1 MIEVETALEIIHQ
14 TAVKLRS
21 IFTAVSSHSC
31 GAVLADD
38 IIALISLPHFAQS
51 SMDGYAIKKHK
62 SSTYK
67 LIGEVAAGSSK
78 DFDLKPGEAVRI
90 FTGAKVPF
98 SADSVVIQEKVQ
110 KNKDQI
116 ILNYEPHYEQNIRP
130 IGSQVKAGDLVLPK
144 GHVLNPSS
152 LGLLQSLGIR
162 SIQVYKKP
170 SVSIV
175 LTGNEL
181 LKASDSLQDGKV
193 YESNSIV
200 LESVLKQQGI
210 EDIRVFYSKDSLL
223 ETQSTIEKALESDM
237 VLISGGISVG
247 DYDFV
252 QQSLINL
259 GVQEV
264 FYKVKQKP
272 GKPLFYGAKD
282 EKIVFGLPG
291 NPASTL
297 NCFYVYVIP
306 ILHKFL
312 GKKIED
318 LPIIETTLTTK
329 IENKFGRALFLKAM
343 VKNLKSTIIDEHNS
357 ATLISFSKANAL
369 VYVPA
374 SSSHFDVGTQVKTW
388 LIPNS

>member
-1 MIEVETALEIIHQ
+1 
-14 TAVKLRS
+14 
-21 IFTAVSSHSC
+21 
-31 GAVLADD
+31 
-38 IIALISLPHFAQS
+38 
-51 SMDGYAIKKHK
+51 
-62 SSTYK
+62 
-67 LIGEVAAGSSK
+67 
-78 DFDLKPGEAVRI
+78 
-90 FTGAKVPF
+90 
-98 SADSVVIQEKVQ
+98 
-110 KNKDQI
+110 
-116 ILNYEPHYEQNIRP
+116 
-130 IGSQVKAGDLVLPK
+130 
-144 GHVLNPSS
+144 
-152 LGLLQSLGIR
+152 
-162 SIQVYKKP
+162 VYKKP